1 MFHECIRKSKSDV
14 NKHIWAIRNK
24 FLSWFGCQ
32 EEKIFWPSN
41 VVVTK
46 TLIEVEN
53 NVRLELAKQL
63 ITLAMEKSRIRMVS
77 R

>member
-1 MFHECIRKSKSDV
+1 MFHECRMKSKSDV

-24 FLSWFGCQ
+24 FLCWFGCQ
-32 EEKIFWPSN
+32 EEQIFWPSN

-63 ITLAMEKSRIRMVS
+63 ITLAMEKRSYSYGV
-77 R
+77 

>member
-1 MFHECIRKSKSDV
+1 MFHECRMKSKSDV
-14 NKHIWAIRNK
+14 NKQIWAIRNK
-24 FLSWFGCQ
+24 FLCWFGCQ

-63 ITLAMEKSRIRMVS
+63 ITLAIEKKSYSYGV
-77 R
+77 